1 MLDKKN
7 PAIYFIV
14 TKFSDLE
21 SKIIPFFAKY
31 PLHGAKL
38 ADYVDFVKVAQ
49 LIKDKSHLTTEGLNP
64 ILKIKSGMNTGR
76 L

>member
-1 MLDKKN
+1 MSTLVNYLGCGLLMLDKKN

-31 PLHGAKL
+31 PPFM
-38 ADYVDFVKVAQ
+38 VP
-49 LIKDKSHLTTEGLNP
+49 N
-64 ILKIKSGMNTGR
+64 
-76 L
+76 